1 MGRTMAFSRKDV
13 EAIARLARLTLTDA
27 ELDRFGGQLGAIL
40 GYVELL
46 DKVDLAGVEPTTH
59 VQDDADRFRDDR
71 VTPGLAVADLEA
83 MAPEFRAGS
92 VRVPRILED

>member
-1 MGRTMAFSRKDV
+1 MEFTRKDV
-13 EAIARLARLTLTDA
+13 EAVARLARLTLTDA
-27 ELDRFGGQLGAIL
+27 ELERFGGQLGAIL

-46 DKVDLAGVEPTTH
+46 DKVDLKGVEPTTH
-59 VQDDADRFRDDR
+59 VQDDADRFREDR
-71 VTPGLAVADLEA
+71 VLPGLGPEDLEA

>member
-1 MGRTMAFSRKDV
+1 MAFSRNEV
-13 EAIARLARLTLTDA
+13 EAIARLARLNLTDA

-46 DKVDLAGVEPTTH
+46 DNVDLKDVEPTTH
-59 VQDDADRFRDDR
+59 VQDDADRFREDR
-71 VTPGLAVADLEA
+71 VTAGLTPDDLEA

-92 VRVPRILED
+92 VRVPKILEE